1 MKALLALFALC
12 MLSSASQ
19 SEDWYPS
26 RYGSEDSLG
35 ALNLLSAQD
44 VVAASRLVKT
54 GKTYALGVVTGRKS
68 PAFGTRAFN
77 LIVVPG
83 GDGSGAGLGSNEATF
98 NDDFLASHLG
108 IGTQIDGL
116 GHLGIAHRYYNGTPQ
131 SEFFQADGLKRFGTH
146 SIPPIVTRG
155 VLLDIAALR
164 GVEVLAAKTAINRAE
179 IDAAAKRQEIEIREG
194 DVVLLHT
201 GWQGFSSS
209 DPAKFLASAP
219 GLGLGGASYLAKL
232 GVVAVGA
239 DTWAVEVL
247 PPEDPQQ
254 AFPVHQVLLAKNGVY
269 ILENIETSEL
279 AADAA
284 HEFMF
289 VASAP
294 RFEGAVQMVV
304 NPVAIR

>member
-35 ALNLLSAQD
+35 ALNLLSAKD

-54 GKTYALGVVTGRKS
+54 GKTYALGVITGRNS

-77 LIVVPG
+77 LIVMPG
-83 GDGSGAGLGSNEATF
+83 GDGSVEGLGTNQTTF

-116 GHLGIAHRYYNGTPQ
+116 GHLGIAHRYYNGARQ

-146 SIPPIVTRG
+146 EIPPIVTRG

-164 GVEVLAAKTAINRAE
+164 GVEVLAARTAINRAE

-201 GWQGFSSS
+201 GWQGLASS
-209 DPAKFLASAP
+209 DPGKFLASAP
-219 GLGLGGASYLAKL
+219 GLGMGGASYLAGL

-247 PPEDPQQ
+247 PPEDPQE

-269 ILENIETSEL
+269 ILENIATSEL
-279 AADAA
+279 AADEA

-289 VASAP
+289 VVSAP